1 MMSVSITRP
10 LATVAVS
17 MVVVVSAHPPSSAG
31 ARSLAAAHGG
41 VSPPAESAVRSMP
54 FEAEFVGL
62 DVHHAGLVWR
72 GHIRGIRGDDVT
84 LTIEPLC
91 TPLASA
97 ERVWPVR
104 VRWSEEGVSSKVVSL
119 AELEGIV
126 DWKTSRMHVDGTVVE
141 GTAKGR
147 QVTLHAMFR
156 NLDPVGVLSIVSQR
170 VIASRPRG
178 TRAAS
183 GATPTPVVRPPTVR
197 QSAAAVQTAV
207 EQQAARPSLNR
218 FNG

>member
-1 MMSVSITRP
+1 MMSGSIARP
-10 LATVAVS
+10 LATVGVTMLLA
-17 MVVVVSAHPPSSAG
+17 VSAHPPSTAG

-41 VSPPAESAVRSMP
+41 VSPPAESTVRSMP

-62 DVHHAGLVWR
+62 DPDHAGLVWR
-72 GHIRGIRGDDVT
+72 GRIRGIRGDDVT
-84 LTIEPLC
+84 VTIEPLC

-104 VRWSEEGVSSKVVSL
+104 VRWTQEGASSKVVSV
-119 AELEGIV
+119 ADLEGIV
-126 DWKTSRMHVDGTVVE
+126 DWKTSRMHVDGRVLQ

-147 QVTLHAMFR
+147 QVTLHAIFR

-170 VIASRPRG
+170 VMASRPAS

-183 GATPTPVVRPPTVR
+183 ALPTTPAVRPPTAR
-197 QSAAAVQTAV
+197 QSAAAVAAAL
-207 EQQAARPSLNR
+207 EQQAARPSPDR
-218 FNG
+218 